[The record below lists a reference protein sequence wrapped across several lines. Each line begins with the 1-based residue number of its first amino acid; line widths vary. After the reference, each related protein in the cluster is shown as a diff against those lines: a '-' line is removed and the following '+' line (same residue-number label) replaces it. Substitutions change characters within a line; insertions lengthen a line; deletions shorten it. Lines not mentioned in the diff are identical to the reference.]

1 MPISFSLFIYNIPA
15 SQILHARMLF
25 LTNFVQ
31 RYELSLTLPNFSRL
45 FLHSRN
51 RPYRVLK
58 NQRPVPL
65 IFAYLFCYYLGS
77 VVKLLMP
84 E

>member
-15 SQILHARMLF
+15 SQILHARVLF

-51 RPYRVLK
+51 RPYCVLERK
-58 NQRPVPL
+58 KMPENLELSEIVR
-65 IFAYLFCYYLGS
+65 IFAAEY
-77 VVKLLMP
+77 P
-84 E
+84 P